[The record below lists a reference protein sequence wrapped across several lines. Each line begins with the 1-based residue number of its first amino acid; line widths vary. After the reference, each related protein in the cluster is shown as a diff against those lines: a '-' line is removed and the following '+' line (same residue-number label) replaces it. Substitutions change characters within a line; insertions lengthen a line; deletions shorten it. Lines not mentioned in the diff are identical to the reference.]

1 MPKIYTTS
9 VPIEADIVDAFCALQ
24 KDFTDQFVYV
34 RKGEPYAFFGLG
46 RCIAVADLAD
56 IESEASEHSPYL
68 FSFRRFDEGDPRPA
82 DPLFASFPRVG
93 FMLPELVLFRNETGT
108 FLQVNSLGP
117 VYEGRIDR
125 FARRA
130 ASAPTRTRSIPK
142 ITVQRDNYEDWA
154 QTVESALGIIDS
166 GRASK
171 LVLSRRLDIHAE
183 APFSFKDVILGLLDG
198 QPEGIV
204 FAYRYG
210 DVFFTGCTP
219 ELLVHS
225 EGGEVTSMCLAGSA
239 PLGDSS
245 VTSEKNLRE
254 HAHVVDFVRGVIER
268 NCYDVDIP
276 ASPDVLELPT
286 IAHLHTPVRARL
298 LEGRTSWG
306 LAAQLYPTPALS
318 GMPVGEAMMALR
330 TIEPHNRG
338 FFGGIAGVSD
348 AHGNGEYCVTIRS
361 GVFDGEAGY
370 VYAGCGIV
378 HGSSAADEY
387 AETDLKFRTMLS
399 AFDWSFADA
408 DGDGGAGAS
417 GEGAHE

>member
-1 MPKIYTTS
+1 MPKVFTTS
-9 VPIEADIVDAFCALQ
+9 VPIEADIIDAFCALQ

-56 IESEASEHSPYL
+56 IDCEADQHKPYL

-93 FMLPELVLFRNETGT
+93 FMLPELVLFRDETGT

-125 FARRA
+125 FVRRA
-130 ASAPTRTRSIPK
+130 NVAPPRTRTTPK
-142 ITVQRDNYEDWA
+142 LTVQRDTYESWS
-154 QTVESALGIIDS
+154 ESVTQALGIIDS
-166 GRASK
+166 GTASK
-171 LVLSRRLDIHAE
+171 LVLSRRLDVHAD
-183 APFSFKDVILGLLDG
+183 APFSSKDVLLGLLDG
-198 QPEGIV
+198 EAEGIV

-210 DVFFTGCTP
+210 DVFFAGCSP

-239 PLGDSS
+239 SPGDSS
-245 VTSEKNLRE
+245 LTSEKNLRE
-254 HAHVVDFVRGVIER
+254 HAHVVDFVRSVFER
-268 NCYDVDIP
+268 NCYDVEIP
-276 ASPDVLELPT
+276 DSPDVLELPT

-298 LEGRTSWG
+298 LEGRTSWN

-318 GMPVGEAMMALR
+318 GMPVGEAMMSLR
-330 TIEPHNRG
+330 TIEPYNRG

-348 AHGNGEYCVTIRS
+348 ASGNGEYCVTIRA

-378 HGSSAADEY
+378 QGSSAADEY
-387 AETDLKFRTMLS
+387 AETDLKFQTILS
-399 AFDWSFADA
+399 AFDWSFD
-408 DGDGGAGAS
+408 DGDDGAS
-417 GEGAHE
+417 SEMSTHE